1 MGHAPIPTAA
11 RQLPPS
17 AYTDPGLLDLER
29 RAIFTNSWISVGV
42 GAQVPT
48 PGDVRPVDVAGQP
61 LIITRAADASLHV
74 FYNVCRHR
82 GLQLVQAPCHRPN
95 GLITCPYHTW
105 SYGLDGTLK
114 AAPYWDRTAGSAPPA
129 KTQAELALMPVRFA
143 VWFDTIYVNL
153 SGDAPPFDEFI
164 APLATRWSGFDAD
177 EIRLLIAKDYAP
189 AANWKLVCENFLD
202 GYHVPWVHSQVGPPE
217 AGADYQA
224 VHLGEDIFG
233 AFVPHGESER
243 PRIDRPL
250 PSFAGVAKE
259 FRGSHHFIY
268 VFPNTLLAIGEQWFQ
283 VISVLPE
290 TAQTSTEH
298 LALYLVS
305 DVAMQD
311 DRTEQRDEFGR
322 QMLLVNEQDL
332 SVLERLQHGRASAAG
347 EHCTYAPHWD
357 ELTAIF
363 NRRMVES
370 VSQ

>member
-1 MGHAPIPTAA
+1 MGHAPIPATAG
-11 RQLPPS
+11 QLPPS
-17 AYTDPGLLDLER
+17 AYTDPDLLDLER
-29 RAIFTNSWISVGV
+29 RAIFTNSWVSVGV

-48 PGDVRPVDVAGQP
+48 PGDVRPIDVAGQP

-82 GLQLVQAPCHRPN
+82 GLQLVQVPCHRPN

-105 SYGLDGTLK
+105 SYGLDGSLK

-153 SGDAPPFDEFI
+153 SGDAPPFDKFI

-177 EIRLLIAKDYAP
+177 EIRLLIAKDYSP

-202 GYHVPWVHSQVGPPE
+202 GYHVPWVHSQIGPPE

-347 EHCTYAPHWD
+347 EHCTYVPHWD

-363 NRRMVES
+363 NTRMAES